1 MSANKNILNDS
12 EIIVLNW
19 LTWMEFRL
27 HVTAKV
33 FIEFETNHILSMFK
47 DHLFG
52 VTRTILSSKLSNTK
66 LQILRQN
73 KVR

>member
-1 MSANKNILNDS
+1 MGFI
-12 EIIVLNW
+12 
-19 LTWMEFRL
+19 L

-52 VTRTILSSKLSNTK
+52 VIRTILSSKLSNTK
-66 LQILRQN
+66 LHILRQN